1 MNKKIKLFNYYHNG
15 DIFYS
20 RMLVQLLLR
29 NNYEIEYYHN
39 LSAPLL
45 NDYDNLTEIKGIPNE
60 WVHTLDIKDSYPDG
74 ILNTWIAQGDSR
86 FFNQPPYPFACCYEN
101 HFSIAKEI
109 NKLLNLDLG
118 DDEIILPKITFDKLD
133 NYQIIKTKMEE
144 FKEKYEKIILIS
156 NGNVHSGQADNFD
169 FTSIIDSLSNLFPK
183 YLFITTQ
190 KINTHQQNIID
201 SFDITGAYPDLTY
214 IGFISTYCDVIVGRN
229 SGPYCYTMIEN
240 NIMDENKIYI
250 CFCTNEYEGKFYQNS
265 KFKFYWSNNFEIA
278 NVEEY
283 IKTKI

>member
-20 RMLVQLLLR
+20 RMLVQFLLR

-39 LSAPLL
+39 LNTPLL
-45 NDYDNLTEIKGIPNE
+45 NDYDNLTEIKGIPSE
-60 WVHTLDIKDSYPDG
+60 WVHTLDIKDSYPNG
-74 ILNTWIAQGDSR
+74 ILNTWIAQGDAR

-101 HFSIAKEI
+101 HFSIVKEI

-118 DDEIILPKITFDKLD
+118 DDEVILPKITFDKLE

-144 FKEKYEKIILIS
+144 FKEKYEKVILIS

-169 FTSIIDSLSNLFPK
+169 FTSIIESLSYLFPK

-190 KINTHQQNIID
+190 KINTPQQNIID
-201 SFDITGAYPDLTY
+201 SFDITTSYPDLIY
-214 IGFISTYCDVIVGRN
+214 IGFISTYCDVVVGRN

-250 CFCTNEYEGKFYQNS
+250 CFCRDEYEGKFYQNS
-265 KFKFYWSNNFEIA
+265 KFKFYWSNNFEIE